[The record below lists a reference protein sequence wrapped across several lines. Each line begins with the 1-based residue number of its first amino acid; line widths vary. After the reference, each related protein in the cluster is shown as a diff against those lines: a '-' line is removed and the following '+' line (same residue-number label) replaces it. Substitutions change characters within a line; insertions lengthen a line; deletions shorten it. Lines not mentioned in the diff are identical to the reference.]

1 MTTVLKSSFVSLC
14 ILTLIGCRSQ
24 PTNED
29 VPTEQV
35 KQIESPQDIWGWDY
49 SGERGPQA
57 WGTLNPKY
65 KTCRE
70 GQEQSPINLVWQKP
84 TSKRPLKVNYRQG
97 QATIINAGYTFRLE
111 LTAQS
116 SIEFRGE
123 HFTLEKIEF
132 RTPSEHTLSEKSQ
145 PMEIQF
151 YHRSSNG
158 LKQVVMAAFATTG
171 TDSQWLEMLIEISSS
186 QPKFQSSNSFPF
198 DPSQLVPDRLTFY
211 QYSGS
216 LTHPPCLEGVQWV
229 VLNTP
234 IKMGVQQLE
243 KLQSLFGANNRPT
256 QPLNNRKITN
266 Y

>member
-1 MTTVLKSSFVSLC
+1 MTKALKSSLIGLG
-14 ILTLIGCRSQ
+14 ILTLIGCSSQ
-24 PTNED
+24 PTN
-29 VPTEQV
+29 PQV
-35 KQIESPQDIWGWDY
+35 QDEPAAQSKSPQDIWGWDY
-49 SGERGPQA
+49 SGERGPEA
-57 WGTLNPKY
+57 WGALNPKY

-84 TSKRPLKVNYRQG
+84 TSKRPLQVNYRQG

-123 HFTLEKIEF
+123 HYTLEKIEF
-132 RTPSEHTLSEKSQ
+132 RTPSEHTLSDKSQ

-171 TDSQWLEMLIEISSS
+171 TDSEWLDMLIQISST

-198 DPSQLVPDRLTFY
+198 NPSQLVPDRLTFY

-234 IKMGVQQLE
+234 IKMSAKQLE
-243 KLQSLFGANNRPT
+243 KIRSMFGANNRPI
-256 QPLNNRKITN
+256 QPLNNRKVTN

>member
-1 MTTVLKSSFVSLC
+1 MTTALKSSLIGLG
-14 ILTLIGCRSQ
+14 ILTLIGCSSQ
-24 PTNED
+24 PTQ
-29 VPTEQV
+29 EQI
-35 KQIESPQDIWGWDY
+35 QAEPAEESQGPQDIWGWDY
-49 SGERGPQA
+49 SGERGPEA

-116 SIEFRGE
+116 SIEFRGQ
-123 HFTLEKIEF
+123 HYTLEKIEF
-132 RTPSEHTLSEKSQ
+132 RTPSEHTLSDKSQ
-145 PMEIQF
+145 AMEIQF

-158 LKQVVMAAFATTG
+158 LKQVVMAALASIG
-171 TDSQWLEMLIEISSS
+171 AESDWLNMLIQASST
-186 QPKFQSSNSFPF
+186 QPKFQSSNSFTF

-234 IKMGVQQLE
+234 VQISAKQLE
-243 KLQSLFGANNRPT
+243 QIQSMFGSNNRPV
-256 QPLNNRKITN
+256 QPLNNRKVTN